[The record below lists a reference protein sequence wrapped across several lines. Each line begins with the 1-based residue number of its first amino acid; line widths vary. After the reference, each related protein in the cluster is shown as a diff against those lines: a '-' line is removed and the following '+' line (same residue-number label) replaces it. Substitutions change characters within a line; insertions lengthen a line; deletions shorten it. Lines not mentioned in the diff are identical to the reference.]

1 MVNYIG
7 GGEVRTF
14 FSQCLWP
21 LTEWKGPSIY
31 CVAQI
36 DSIISRNEVI
46 IQLKA
51 FRTFFYLYHSSVYIN
66 IDQYQVP
73 SVVWRYVFFFVFCIR
88 WFFFYSSIHIH
99 PEAKWFLLLLD
110 VATNTSSIY
119 WREATTNQ
127 RQRRRETL
135 ISFPSRKWFP
145 SHFSRFH

>member
-14 FSQCLWP
+14 FSQRLWP
-21 LTEWKGPSIY
+21 LTEWKGPIY

-66 IDQYQVP
+66 IAQYQVP